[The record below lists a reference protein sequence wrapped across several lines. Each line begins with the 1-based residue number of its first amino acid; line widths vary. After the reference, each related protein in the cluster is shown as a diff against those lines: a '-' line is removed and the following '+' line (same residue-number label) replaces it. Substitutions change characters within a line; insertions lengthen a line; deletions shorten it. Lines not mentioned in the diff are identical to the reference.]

1 MLSVEKQILYLISS
15 TRDIDVKT
23 LVDIYEA
30 RDVSPQIIRNSL
42 SRLKKDGYIEST
54 ERSRYAVTPLGS
66 EFIQTINRK
75 PLLIEKKWDAVWHM
89 VMFEV
94 PESDRKKRDAFRGG
108 LLQLGF
114 GLLYKSVY
122 ISPWDYREDVLRL
135 ADSLE
140 ITDWITIGEGTLVHN
155 GLTPEKAWEIWNL
168 SALSEVYKAKQ
179 DWIRSHFSPSL
190 ERLLREEPVDDRALF
205 VRFLE
210 LGETIAELGLSD
222 PILPEDLLP
231 RDWIGRSCFLEY
243 QRMLRTIAASIPE
256 HSEYRAFVNR
266 FTAN

>member
-30 RDVSPQIIRNSL
+30 RDVSPQIIRNTL

-75 PLLIEKKWDAVWHM
+75 PLLIEQQWDGVWHM

-94 PESDRKKRDAFRGG
+94 PEADRKKRDAFRGG

-122 ISPWDYREDVLRL
+122 ISPWDYTEDVLLL
-135 ADSLE
+135 ADNLG
-140 ITDWITIGEGTLVHN
+140 ITDWVTLGKGSFVHN
-155 GLTPEKAWEIWNL
+155 GITPEKAGEIWSLNSL
-168 SALSEVYKAKQ
+168 NEVYLTKQ
-179 DWIRSHFSPSL
+179 EWIHSRFSPSL
-190 ERLLREEPVDDRALF
+190 ESLLKEKPVDDRALF

-210 LGETIAELGLSD
+210 LGEIIAELGLSD
-222 PILPEDLLP
+222 PILPEELLP
-231 RDWIGRSCFLEY
+231 EGWIGRSCFLEY
-243 QRMLRTIAASIPE
+243 QRLLRTIAGAIPE
-256 HSEYRAFVNR
+256 ESAYRVFVNR
-266 FTAN
+266 FTAS